1 MTLWR
6 SRILA
11 KIVLSNLP
19 FSYYFWSKLGLFR
32 HGYMDDYSY
41 AWSVLKKHASVLT
54 KNSDWNAIELGPGDG
69 LLSAFL
75 APAVGSSGLTLVD
88 AGDFAHKDW
97 NLYKNQIS
105 QFLIANPLLDVADF
119 TIEKE
124 IKDILKSVGSS
135 YYTEGLTSL
144 KSLNSNSFDLIYS
157 QAVLEHVR
165 KREFKDTIS
174 ECYRL
179 LKNGGIMSH
188 VVDYKDHLGGEL
200 NNMRFSSAFWE
211 KESFAKN
218 SGFYT
223 NRIRLSQMVSIC
235 EDVGFTVD
243 VKNKRYWNVLPIK
256 RNRLAIE
263 FENLSDDDL
272 LVSGAHLIMAR
283 S

>member
-1 MTLWR
+1 MLWR

-19 FSYYFWSKLGLFR
+19 FSYSFWSKVGLFR
-32 HGYMDDYSY
+32 HGSMDDSSY
-41 AWSVLKKHASVLT
+41 AWTVLKKHASILNE
-54 KNSDWNAIELGPGDG
+54 NSGWKAIELGPGDS

-75 APAVGSSGLTLVD
+75 SPAVGSSGLTLVD

-97 NLYKNQIS
+97 SLYKSQIS
-105 QFLIANPLLDVADF
+105 QFATANPSLDVVDF
-119 TIEKE
+119 TKEKE
-124 IKDILKSVGSS
+124 INDALKSVGSS
-135 YYTEGLTSL
+135 YYTEGLISL
-144 KSLNSNSFDLIYS
+144 KSLNTGSFDLIYS

-165 KREFKDTIS
+165 KHEFEDMIS

-179 LKNGGIMSH
+179 LKIGGIMSH
-188 VVDYKDHLGGEL
+188 VVDFKDHLGGGL
-200 NNMRFSSAFWE
+200 NNMRFSSSFWE
-211 KESFAKN
+211 KESFAQS

-235 EDVGFTVD
+235 EGVGFSVT
-243 VKNKRYWNVLPIK
+243 VKNKRYWNVSPIK
-256 RNRLAIE
+256 RNKLATE
-263 FENLSDDDL
+263 FKNLSDDDL

>member
-1 MTLWR
+1 MNLWR
-6 SRILA
+6 TKVFAKLILSR
-11 KIVLSNLP
+11 LP
-19 FSYYFWSKLGLFR
+19 FDYRLWSKMGLFR
-32 HGYMDDYSY
+32 HGSMDDYSY
-41 AWSVLKKHASVLT
+41 AWSVLKKHASVLK

-75 APAVGSSGLTLVD
+75 APALGSSGLTLVD

-97 NLYKNQIS
+97 NLYKSQIS

-119 TIEKE
+119 TIEKK
-124 IKDILKSVGSS
+124 IKDTLESVGSS

-144 KSLNSNSFDLIYS
+144 KLLNTNSFDLIYS

-165 KREFKDTIS
+165 KHEFEDTIS

-179 LKNGGIMSH
+179 LKVGGMMSH
-188 VVDYKDHLGGEL
+188 VIDFKDHLGGES
-200 NNMRFSSAFWE
+200 NNMRFSSSLWE
-211 KESFAKN
+211 KEWFAQN

-223 NRIRLSQMVSIC
+223 NRIRLSQIISIC
-235 EDVGFTVD
+235 ENIGFTVEI
-243 VKNKRYWNVLPIK
+243 KKKRYWNYQPIQHNK
-256 RNRLAIE
+256 LALE
-263 FENLSDDDL
+263 FKNLSDDDL